1 MKYDRETFFPD
12 FRHTVERMINMK
24 KTVMIILA
32 LVMVAAFSGCDRI
45 DRLKDIELPELPDT
59 NTTELPAETEAPE
72 ETPVSEVKNVPT
84 AKVIARITKTEEL
97 HYDPAEG
104 TTLIL
109 DFSYE
114 TPFID
119 ISGRDDA
126 AGAINEYI
134 AMLDETYYTGNDYG
148 DGTSNGLNM
157 MLELA
162 TDNFTYAY
170 ETGADVNL
178 EMSSNRTVSI
188 ERADEAVLSLLY
200 YTTAYTGEAQ
210 GSHSYKGYT
219 FSTENGSIVSF
230 DEISAK
236 PVELREAV
244 LDAVEA
250 KLDGNGQTSLS
261 RDSSGLLK
269 NGSWYLSR
277 SGIVVIIPDDG
288 MSNSAD
294 GEKTFEISYEDL
306 DGLIDEKYLP
316 SQYEASGELSV
327 ISQTDFLD
335 GSMEV
340 VDKVV
345 ADEQGTELFVAVSGT
360 VYDIRISVVSYTDYS
375 GKFFETQHLW
385 NCSYMNDCAL
395 QLKTDI
401 PDGMPNLMISY
412 YTADGQRVNRLLTQ
426 SGEDGSLILVD
437 DSIAAVG

>member
-1 MKYDRETFFPD
+1 MTGKLFSPD

-24 KTVMIILA
+24 KTVSIILA
-32 LVMVAAFSGCDRI
+32 LAMVAALSGCDRI

-59 NTTELPAETEAPE
+59 NTTELPAETEAQE
-72 ETPVSEVKNVPT
+72 EAPVSEVKNAPN

-104 TTLIL
+104 NTLIL

-119 ISGRDDA
+119 INGRDDA

-188 ERADEAVLSLLY
+188 ERADDTLLSLLY
-200 YTTAYTGEAQ
+200 YTSSYTGEAQ
-210 GSHSYKGYT
+210 GSYSYKGYT

-230 DEISAK
+230 DELSAK
-236 PVELREAV
+236 PEELREAV
-244 LDAVEA
+244 LDAVVA

-294 GEKTFEISYEDL
+294 GEKTFEIFYEDL

-316 SQYEASGELSV
+316 AQYEATGELSV
-327 ISQTDFLD
+327 ISQTDFRD

-340 VDKVV
+340 VDKVI